1 MTFHCRSVP
10 LITAEL
16 SSEGMSPVRP
26 IRDRIHWEGTLCS
39 TKAQT
44 FLAPPRF
51 NRESIRVS
59 RTDSNLS
66 ARYYFPLRV
75 FLSPLLLLVSFLS
88 LSLFPRIDEPLR
100 TVKLENIAG
109 KQSGPPAGKQ
119 RNKLF
124 PVDAKFVTVKISE
137 TNKQKGKVPQRRK
150 RNEMRFPI
158 QSSANTKNRG
168 AGIRRSKCGTPQ
180 RGNFAGGKREGG
192 EEKLIK
198 ARNMKKTVSKCR
210 SANRSFLLRRGKERR
225 LEWKGTGRSGAF
237 SPREIMRKFLE
248 REGGEEGVGKEKLMK
263 KERRKEG
270 IERRG
275 VKQLG
280 AG

>member
-1 MTFHCRSVP
+1 MFP
-10 LITAEL
+10 E
-16 SSEGMSPVRP
+16 P
-26 IRDRIHWEGTLCS
+26 IPIFPPDIISRYACF
-39 TKAQT
+39 
-44 FLAPPRF
+44 FLLF
-51 NRESIRVS
+51 
-59 RTDSNLS
+59 
-66 ARYYFPLRV
+66 F
-75 FLSPLLLLVSFLS
+75 FLFLFS

-180 RGNFAGGKREGG
+180 RGNFAGGKREGERG
-192 EEKLIK
+192 
-198 ARNMKKTVSKCR
+198 ARRN
-210 SANRSFLLRRGKERR
+210 
-225 LEWKGTGRSGAF
+225 
-237 SPREIMRKFLE
+237 
-248 REGGEEGVGKEKLMK
+248 
-263 KERRKEG
+263 
-270 IERRG
+270 
-275 VKQLG
+275 
-280 AG
+280 